1 MYFDEEKIC
10 CLLVF
15 KDENFE
21 TLKTILG
28 ESWSTNFKG
37 DLETFIPFLMA
48 VHSRS
53 KDETR
58 LEVPNFILELSR
70 RSSQKEN
77 RIKFWEGRPLIIGH
91 NGIKANRK
99 IQTII
104 GNFFIVFKV
113 FYCHLIK

>member
-70 RSSQKEN
+70 RSSQKDN
-77 RIKFWEGRPLIIGH
+77 RIKFREGRPLIIGH
-91 NGIKANRK
+91 NGIKENRK
-99 IQTII
+99 IHTII
-104 GNFFIVFKV
+104 GKKP
-113 FYCHLIK
+113 FYCF